1 LPDVTLYPPSI
12 PLTRP
17 AYTPSI
23 TPLPAIPLLQPD
35 EEGSEASLDEYAQQL
50 AESLMEDEDDDD
62 DEFSMSGDDDGG
74 GEDMSDE
81 GIDDDENGGS
91 DGDADGDEEGG
102 GGSVGDKP
110 RKKRVRGPTYAD
122 AADFAHILEA
132 DGDEYEG
139 INPRLADWE
148 EGRGGKHGKKG
159 RR

>member
-1 LPDVTLYPPSI
+1 MQEPGLLETVTEH
-12 PLTRP
+12 P
-17 AYTPSI
+17 ATGTDNRS
-23 TPLPAIPLLQPD
+23 AIESRKGRRGKDGLRSK
-35 EEGSEASLDEYAQQL
+35 GHVEYAQQL

-132 DGDEYEG
+132 AGDEYEG